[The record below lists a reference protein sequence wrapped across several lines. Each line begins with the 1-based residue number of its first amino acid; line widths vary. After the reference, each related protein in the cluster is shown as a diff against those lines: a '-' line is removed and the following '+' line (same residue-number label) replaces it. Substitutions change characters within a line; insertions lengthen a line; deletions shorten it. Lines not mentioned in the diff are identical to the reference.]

1 MSTSL
6 LPVIQT
12 ELNRYGLSIIFI
24 LGIIGNS
31 FIIILFRKYRQNSCS
46 MYFFW
51 ASIINNLYLLFAIPP
66 TLYSI
71 NYGDLNS
78 RSLIYCKLR
87 YYLTNT
93 LGQSARYFTILACI
107 DRFILT
113 TMNVRFQIFI
123 QPTNVR
129 YIMCIIFLFWHIFPI
144 HILFS
149 TTINNGRCN
158 QFGLYYILHNIYLII
173 FVGFIPII
181 LMSIFGYLTYR
192 NVKQLQ
198 LRIHPIS
205 NHPIDDN
212 QRESIIIRNRER
224 ELFYMVLGEVFI
236 HVITI
241 LLYPFILL
249 EISITTYMNV
259 VKTIDRIRIENFIV
273 TIATLMFFIN
283 IGSRYYI
290 FFVMSKTFRKDFKK
304 LLKLFYN
311 RVIR

>member
-1 MSTSL
+1 MSTSV

-12 ELNRYGLSIIFI
+12 ELNRYGLSIILI

-87 YYLTNT
+87 FYLTNT
-93 LGQSARYFTILACI
+93 LGQSARYCIILACI

-113 TMNVRFQIFI
+113 TMNVYFQILI
-123 QPTNVR
+123 QPTNAR
-129 YIMCIIFLFWHIFPI
+129 YLMCIMFLFWHIFPI

-149 TTINNGRCN
+149 TTIINGRCN

-181 LMSIFGYLTYR
+181 LMSVFGYLTYR
-192 NVKQLQ
+192 NVRQLQ
-198 LRIHPIS
+198 LRIQPIS
-205 NHPIDDN
+205 YSTVNH
-212 QRESIIIRNRER
+212 RGSIITQSRER
-224 ELFYMVLGEVFI
+224 QLFYMVLGETFI

-249 EISITTYMNV
+249 EISITTYMGV
-259 VKTIDRIRIENFIV
+259 VKSIDRIRIENFIV
-273 TIATLMFFIN
+273 TIASLTFFIN
-283 IGSRYYI
+283 IGSRFYI
-290 FFVMSKTFRKDFKK
+290 FFVMSKTFRK
-304 LLKLFYN
+304 LHYHHQY
-311 RVIR
+311 